1 MVAKKPARAQ
11 QRRSRKA
18 ASNRHAGRSPWVA
31 AVERAVRAIPRGQTV
46 GYATVA
52 LWAGKPGAAR
62 AVVRALHAAED
73 IPWWRVTRSD
83 GSLAPQVAAE
93 QARRLAREG
102 VRLDGARVRPAV
114 GARRTPAR

>member
-1 MVAKKPARAQ
+1 MVTKRRPSPQHRAGTEP
-11 QRRSRKA
+11 S
-18 ASNRHAGRSPWVA
+18 SNPHAGRSPWVQ
-31 AVERAVRAIPRGQTV
+31 AVERAVRAIPKGQTV

-62 AVVRALHAAED
+62 AVVRALHAAGE

-83 GSLAPQVAAE
+83 GTLAPQVAAE

-102 VRLDGARVRPAV
+102 VVVVRGKVAPAKQ
-114 GARRTPAR
+114 RRAPRA